1 VQDVNDNSPVFDE
14 QQYLVNVSEAAP
26 VGTSVVTLSAADADT
41 GANARLSFHAESHPS
56 SPGDVDVGSFYVD
69 AERGLILIRQRLDRE
84 QAARLKFIVVA
95 SDAGVPPLSSS
106 VTVTVSV
113 TDVNDNSP
121 TFDQAAYEASVS
133 DRAPRGQFV
142 VAVHASDDDITDRGR
157 LTYAIVDGNVR
168 QAFSVES
175 ESGVITTA
183 NVGGHRAA
191 GGQSVYILNVSASD
205 GVYTAFSRV
214 KIVVEQSNLFTP
226 RFTQSVFDAD
236 VTVNQPAGLVVTTV
250 SAVDRDEGVYGDVTY
265 SIVGDDADE
274 LFDIDSRTGMFQQF
288 KT

>member
-1 VQDVNDNSPVFDE
+1 MQDVNDNSPVFDE

-41 GANARLSFHAESHPS
+41 GANARLSFHAEPPPS
-56 SPGDVDVGSFYVD
+56 SPGDVGSFYVD

-191 GGQSVYILNVSASD
+191 AGGQSVYILNVSASD